1 MKRHHLLLLSLTVVV
16 VLLAWT
22 VSQSKAPQTEVTR
35 SELFPSLLD
44 SINEIALVNVRNA
57 QRNTELQRDGERWT
71 VTNKDAF
78 EADAAAVK
86 RVALQLANARIVE
99 PKTSSPNRFAKLG
112 VADIGDE
119 NSAGTLVELLTAD
132 GNTLAALIVGHER
145 DGSTGDQHYVR
156 RRDEDQSW
164 LVVGELD
171 PNADPITWVDAQI
184 LDIDTQRVMSVR
196 VEKSDA
202 APIALS
208 KAEQS
213 DNFFTLNNIPSGYEQ
228 KSKATVS
235 ALGALLLDLRFN
247 DVLAAAKLAALTPVR
262 EVTVTTFN
270 GLVVTLKDYLLDD
283 QKLVTFSFA
292 VNEEQAAAAVSSA
305 AAATAAATSAD
316 QEENKPEAADTNAT
330 EEKSADETPQAES
343 ERLRQR
349 TSRWAYVIPDYKRR
363 MMEKTFEDLIKTV
376 EPEKPDATQE

>member
-1 MKRHHLLLLSLTVVV
+1 MKRHHLLLLGLTVVV

-35 SELFPSLLD
+35 SQLFPSLLD

-78 EADAAAVK
+78 EADATAVK
-86 RVALQLANARIVE
+86 RLALQLANARIVE

-171 PNADPITWVDAQI
+171 ANADPITWVDAQI
-184 LDIDTQRVMSVR
+184 LDVDTQRIMTVL

-202 APIALS
+202 TPITLS

-213 DNFFTLNNIPSGYEQ
+213 DNFFTLNNIPDGYEQ

-292 VNEEQAAAAVSSA
+292 VNEELAAAAVSS
-305 AAATAAATSAD
+305 AAATSAD
-316 QEENKPEAADTNAT
+316 QEENTPEAADTNAT

-349 TSRWAYVIPDYKRR
+349 TARWAYVIPDYKRR

-376 EPEKPDATQE
+376 EPEKPDATQD

>member
-184 LDIDTQRVMSVR
+184 LDIDTQRVMSVL

-202 APIALS
+202 APITLS

-213 DNFFTLNNIPSGYEQ
+213 DNFFTLNNIPDGYEQ

-292 VNEEQAAAAVSSA
+292 VNEELAAAVVSS
-305 AAATAAATSAD
+305 AAATSAD

-349 TSRWAYVIPDYKRR
+349 TARWAYVIPDYKRR

>member
-1 MKRHHLLLLSLTVVV
+1 MKRHHLLLLSLTVAV

-184 LDIDTQRVMSVR
+184 LDIDTQRVMSVL

-202 APIALS
+202 APITLS

-213 DNFFTLNNIPSGYEQ
+213 DNFFTLNNIPDGYEQ

-292 VNEEQAAAAVSSA
+292 VNEELAAAAVSS
-305 AAATAAATSAD
+305 AAATSAD

-349 TSRWAYVIPDYKRR
+349 TARWAYVIPDYKRR

>member
-1 MKRHHLLLLSLTVVV
+1 
-16 VLLAWT
+16 
-22 VSQSKAPQTEVTR
+22 
-35 SELFPSLLD
+35 
-44 SINEIALVNVRNA
+44 
-57 QRNTELQRDGERWT
+57 
-71 VTNKDAF
+71 
-78 EADAAAVK
+78 
-86 RVALQLANARIVE
+86 
-99 PKTSSPNRFAKLG
+99 
-112 VADIGDE
+112 
-119 NSAGTLVELLTAD
+119 
-132 GNTLAALIVGHER
+132 
-145 DGSTGDQHYVR
+145 
-156 RRDEDQSW
+156 
-164 LVVGELD
+164 
-171 PNADPITWVDAQI
+171 
-184 LDIDTQRVMSVR
+184 MSVL

-202 APIALS
+202 APITLS

-213 DNFFTLNNIPSGYEQ
+213 DNFFTLNNIPDGYEQ

-292 VNEEQAAAAVSSA
+292 VNEELAAAAVSS
-305 AAATAAATSAD
+305 AAATSAD

-349 TSRWAYVIPDYKRR
+349 TARWAYVIPDYKRR

>member
-86 RVALQLANARIVE
+86 RLALQLANARIVE

-184 LDIDTQRVMSVR
+184 LDIDTQRVMSVL

-202 APIALS
+202 APITLS

-213 DNFFTLNNIPSGYEQ
+213 DNFFTLNNIPDGYEQ

-292 VNEEQAAAAVSSA
+292 VNEELAAAAVSS
-305 AAATAAATSAD
+305 AAATSAD

-349 TSRWAYVIPDYKRR
+349 TARWAYVIPDYKRR

>member
-86 RVALQLANARIVE
+86 RLALQLANARIVE

-171 PNADPITWVDAQI
+171 ANADPITWVDAQI
-184 LDIDTQRVMSVR
+184 LDVDTQRVMSVL

-202 APIALS
+202 APITLS

-213 DNFFTLNNIPSGYEQ
+213 DNFFTLNNIPDGYEQ

-292 VNEEQAAAAVSSA
+292 VNEELAAAAVSS
-305 AAATAAATSAD
+305 AAATSAD

-349 TSRWAYVIPDYKRR
+349 TARWAYVIPDYKRR